1 MQLRV
6 DAEVLAVLAV
16 LFLAPSVTEGVVLNK
31 CELRNQMKMVLPAN
45 LLNSNELAK
54 IVCHVQLTSGF
65 NTSMVKSMNETED
78 EPSVSIHPSTKDH
91 KMSGQ
96 TEHQEDDDDDDKGNH
111 PGGRKSRSVKSVHIV
126 PTKPSASNFTSN
138 HTSTKDHKMAGQTEH
153 QEDEEDDKGNH
164 PRGRKSR
171 SVKSV
176 HIVPTKPSASNFTS
190 NHTSTKDHKMAG
202 QTEHQED
209 EEDDKGNHP
218 RGRKSRG
225 VKSVHIDPTK
235 PSASNFTSNHT
246 STKDHKMAGQTEH
259 QEDEEDDKGN
269 HPRGRKSRGVK
280 SVHIDPTKPSA
291 SNFTSNHTS
300 TKDHKMA
307 GQTEHQ
313 EDDDDDDKGNHPR
326 GRKSR
331 DVKSVHIDPTKPS
344 ASNFTSNHTSTK
356 DHKMAGQTEHQ
367 EDEEDDKGNH
377 PRGRKSRGVKSVH
390 IDPTK
395 PPASNITSNHTSTKD
410 YKMAGQTEHQ
420 EDDAEDKG
428 NHPRGRKSRAVKSVH
443 IDPTQPLVF
452 NLLSNKTTSKE
463 HRIAGQTKPHEDDG
477 DKGNHLGSEEDEVW
491 TFYGLFQLS
500 DHVAC
505 VSGNN
510 TSLNLCGMSCDNLRN
525 GNISD
530 DIDCVGTII
539 KTTREME
546 NSFKPSDELTKQMTD
561 LLQCDSVVDSQY
573 FAGC

>member
-1 MQLRV
+1 LKLQN
-6 DAEVLAVLAV
+6 VLAVLAV

-164 PRGRKSR
+164 PR
-171 SVKSV
+171 
-176 HIVPTKPSASNFTS
+176 
-190 NHTSTKDHKMAG
+190 
-202 QTEHQED
+202 
-209 EEDDKGNHP
+209 
-218 RGRKSRG
+218 
-225 VKSVHIDPTK
+225 
-235 PSASNFTSNHT
+235 
-246 STKDHKMAGQTEH
+246 
-259 QEDEEDDKGN
+259 
-269 HPRGRKSRGVK
+269 
-280 SVHIDPTKPSA
+280 
-291 SNFTSNHTS
+291 
-300 TKDHKMA
+300 
-307 GQTEHQ
+307 
-313 EDDDDDDKGNHPR
+313 
-326 GRKSR
+326 
-331 DVKSVHIDPTKPS
+331 
-344 ASNFTSNHTSTK
+344 
-356 DHKMAGQTEHQ
+356 
-367 EDEEDDKGNH
+367 
-377 PRGRKSRGVKSVH
+377 
-390 IDPTK
+390 
-395 PPASNITSNHTSTKD
+395 D

-510 TSLNLCGMSCDNLRN
+510 TSLNLCGMSCDSEN

-539 KTTREME
+539 KTT
-546 NSFKPSDELTKQMTD
+546 
-561 LLQCDSVVDSQY
+561 
-573 FAGC
+573 